1 MTIPSIKYYLSSFWV
16 NFNLKAVMA
25 SILGFFPLATKF
37 FFGSYTPW
45 LKALLIIYCIDVL
58 LWVWIAIY
66 RGNFQINRF
75 MKGIYKFILFWV
87 AISVGNQIDKV
98 ISDIINTF
106 DYANVHLFLAK
117 FWIIW
122 YMAIHEW
129 ISTLWKLHSIW
140 IPIPKWLMDRLL
152 WYKANLNKEFFD
164 NIKENQSDEIK
175 KE

>member
-16 NFNLKAVMA
+16 NFSLKAILA
-25 SILGFFPLATKF
+25 SIVWFLPLATKF

-45 LKALLIIYCIDVL
+45 LEALLIIYCIDVL
-58 LWVWIAIY
+58 LWVWIAIS
-66 RGNFQINRF
+66 RGNFKIERF

-87 AISVGNQIDKV
+87 AISVWNQIDKV

-117 FWIIW
+117 FWIIG

-140 IPIPKWLMDRLL
+140 IPIPKWLMDKLL
-152 WYKANLNKEFFD
+152 GYKSDLNKEFFD
-164 NIKENQSDEIK
+164 KIKEKSDSEEVK
-175 KE
+175 Q